1 MTSDEVESSIESGTN
16 QHQPETPDVGSV
28 YKYMVYGLSLPE
40 RTLRSTAAMVG
51 GVISESSE
59 LLVPQAF
66 RDSKSYQTFVQQM
79 LDVVVKDVGRVN
91 AESDEANEDDV
102 ENFVARKTVGGFV
115 DLAGMAT
122 LHVSPI
128 VLLAVVSD
136 LAYGSKTYL
145 NELGEQLKK
154 EGVIAEDSVIDG
166 AQDLLDAVGSAS
178 SEAATV
184 FDTPPI
190 SIEGLR
196 ETIEATSDN
205 IARIDPSSILPKS
218 ELDQLWGDMQQIAD
232 QEDVSMLNLST
243 ALAMYSL
250 NQVETVTQGALTT
263 IQVTGNLFDVHVL
276 KHYRDGLDEIS
287 ERGLY
292 PMLLES
298 SQPYFEAVW
307 DNFSTESE
315 TVTEDLLSGKLVGK
329 IWGGVR
335 GWLAPES
342 DQ

>member
-16 QHQPETPDVGSV
+16 QDQPETPDVGSV

-196 ETIEATSDN
+196 
-205 IARIDPSSILPKS
+205 
-218 ELDQLWGDMQQIAD
+218 
-232 QEDVSMLNLST
+232 
-243 ALAMYSL
+243 
-250 NQVETVTQGALTT
+250 
-263 IQVTGNLFDVHVL
+263 
-276 KHYRDGLDEIS
+276 
-287 ERGLY
+287 
-292 PMLLES
+292 
-298 SQPYFEAVW
+298 
-307 DNFSTESE
+307 
-315 TVTEDLLSGKLVGK
+315 
-329 IWGGVR
+329 
-335 GWLAPES
+335 
-342 DQ
+342 